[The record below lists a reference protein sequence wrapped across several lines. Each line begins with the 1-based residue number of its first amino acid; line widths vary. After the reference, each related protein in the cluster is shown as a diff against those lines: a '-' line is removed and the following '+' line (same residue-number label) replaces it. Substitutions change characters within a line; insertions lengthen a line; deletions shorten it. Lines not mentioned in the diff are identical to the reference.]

1 MISKIAII
9 VVLCSI
15 PLILLVVIPQ
25 TNIDCSGDATCLKG
39 KITKIVDGDTIDVDD
54 TRIRLALTSTP
65 ELDTQEGIIARDYLN
80 KICPVGSD
88 VLVDED
94 DGQPDGSYSRIVGK
108 VICQGKM
115 LNEEIL
121 KEGLGIIDT
130 FHCTQSEFRKE
141 PWAMN
146 FGC

>member
-1 MISKIAII
+1 MISKITII
-9 VVLCSI
+9 VALCSI
-15 PLILLVVIPQ
+15 PLILLVVPQ
-25 TNIDCSGDATCLKG
+25 TNIDCSGDAICLKG
-39 KITKIVDGDTIDVDD
+39 KITKIVDGDTIDIDD

-94 DGQPDGSYSRIVGK
+94 DGQPNGSYNRIVGK
-108 VICQGKM
+108 VICQGKI

-121 KEGLGIIDT
+121 KEGLGIIDR

-141 PWAMN
+141 SWAMN

>member
-9 VVLCSI
+9 VALCSI
-15 PLILLVVIPQ
+15 PLILLVVVPQ
-25 TNIDCSGDATCLKG
+25 TNIDCSGDAICLKG
-39 KITKIVDGDTIDVDD
+39 KITKIVDGDTIDVND

-94 DGQPDGSYSRIVGK
+94 DGQPDGSYNRIVGK

-121 KEGLGIIDT
+121 KGGLGVIDT

-141 PWAMN
+141 LWAMN